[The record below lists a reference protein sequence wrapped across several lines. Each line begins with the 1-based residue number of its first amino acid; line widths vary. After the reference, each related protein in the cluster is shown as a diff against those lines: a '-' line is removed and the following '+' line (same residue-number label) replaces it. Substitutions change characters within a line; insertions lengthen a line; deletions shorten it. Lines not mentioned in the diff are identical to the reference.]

1 MTRAAAAFVCVKVA
15 NTEIRR
21 HWWWLTNNPRNP
33 VVKYMIYRRSLR
45 IAKELMVEINKDKHK
60 LMLSTAYRLRLES
73 ICRCIA
79 NNEEVPLEDMIWAEN
94 LQKHILSPE
103 IG

>member
-1 MTRAAAAFVCVKVA
+1 MDSHIILLGMFAVVAYIIVTDDRAAAAFLYVSKLA

-45 IAKELMVEINKDKHK
+45 IAKELMVEINKDKE
-60 LMLSTAYRLRLES
+60 A
-73 ICRCIA
+73 
-79 NNEEVPLEDMIWAEN
+79 
-94 LQKHILSPE
+94 
-103 IG
+103 

>member
-1 MTRAAAAFVCVKVA
+1 MDSHIILLGMFAVVAYIIVTDERAAAAFLYVSKLA

-45 IAKELMVEINKDKHK
+45 IAKELMVEINKDKE
-60 LMLSTAYRLRLES
+60 A
-73 ICRCIA
+73 
-79 NNEEVPLEDMIWAEN
+79 
-94 LQKHILSPE
+94 
-103 IG
+103 

>member
-1 MTRAAAAFVCVKVA
+1 MDSHIILLGMFAVVAYIIITDERAAAAFVYVSKLA

-45 IAKELMVEINKDKHK
+45 IAKELMVEINKDKE
-60 LMLSTAYRLRLES
+60 T
-73 ICRCIA
+73 
-79 NNEEVPLEDMIWAEN
+79 
-94 LQKHILSPE
+94 
-103 IG
+103 